1 MLGVVL
7 WLLLTCLV
15 ISQVY
20 EFLLLVIPHARIFQC
35 ITMME
40 NKIIFIATVE
50 NTGPM
55 VPTCLGAEMN
65 PFPI

>member
-1 MLGVVL
+1 
-7 WLLLTCLV
+7 V